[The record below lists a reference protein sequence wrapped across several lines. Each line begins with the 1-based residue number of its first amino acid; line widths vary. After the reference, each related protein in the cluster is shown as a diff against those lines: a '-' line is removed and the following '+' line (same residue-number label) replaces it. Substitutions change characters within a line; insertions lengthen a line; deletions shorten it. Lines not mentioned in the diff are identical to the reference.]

1 MNLVCFLVLI
11 HIKKKEEGS
20 DHPKSSVCRLKE
32 IICHFL
38 QDLALVWPHFLSQSG
53 QSGLP

>member
-1 MNLVCFLVLI
+1 MKLVCFLVLI
-11 HIKKKEEGS
+11 HIRKKEEGS
-20 DHPKSSVCRLKE
+20 DYLKSSVCRLRE

-38 QDLALVWPHFLSQSG
+38 QDLALVWPYFLSHSG

>member
-1 MNLVCFLVLI
+1 MNLVCFLVLL